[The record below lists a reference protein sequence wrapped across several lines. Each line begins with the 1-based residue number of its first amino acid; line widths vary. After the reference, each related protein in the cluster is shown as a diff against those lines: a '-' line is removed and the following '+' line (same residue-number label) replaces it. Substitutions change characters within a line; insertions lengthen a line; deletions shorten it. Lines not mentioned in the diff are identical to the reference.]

1 MRRNFKSFRYLAII
15 ICVFCSV
22 LFINGQD
29 LGSSSDLFRSKA
41 KKETPKKSTPK
52 TTPPKRKSSPPARSQ
67 RTSVKSNTPR
77 KTNVKTETSINKIK
91 RIDLDELQQADLDE
105 NVIITVGEKT
115 PEETAELYEKA
126 ITEGNLA
133 RNLRN
138 YTQAENAYNRAKS
151 IKPTDSRA
159 IYGLGNLYSDQQRWE
174 EAEKAYRRAIELEP
188 ENPNAHIALSFVL
201 TQPTVGTNSGMR
213 YAEAEKIAQK
223 AIQLTPQNPFGYDQL
238 GVAKELQG
246 ILSQETENA
255 YRMAIKLEPTFA
267 LAYAHLGRLLRGRGL
282 TKESN
287 EAYQKAIELSED
299 VPTMILVAEVL
310 QSQQRFNE
318 SEQLLRDALKIDA
331 KHPTALFLLGRAL
344 ITRGNFVEAEEV
356 LTKSVE
362 ISPDSFVSYTLLG
375 SVYFRQ
381 KNWSKAEETLNK
393 ALRVVSPNEKKRL
406 AQEFETVGDAFVK
419 NKKYADAARIYKRA
433 VSLNDEKVSL
443 KVKLAEAE
451 NNNNSKMI
459 FENE

>member
-1 MRRNFKSFRYLAII
+1 
-15 ICVFCSV
+15 
-22 LFINGQD
+22 
-29 LGSSSDLFRSKA
+29 
-41 KKETPKKSTPK
+41 
-52 TTPPKRKSSPPARSQ
+52 
-67 RTSVKSNTPR
+67 
-77 KTNVKTETSINKIK
+77 
-91 RIDLDELQQADLDE
+91 
-105 NVIITVGEKT
+105 
-115 PEETAELYEKA
+115 
-126 ITEGNLA
+126 
-133 RNLRN
+133 
-138 YTQAENAYNRAKS
+138 
-151 IKPTDSRA
+151 
-159 IYGLGNLYSDQQRWE
+159 
-174 EAEKAYRRAIELEP
+174 
-188 ENPNAHIALSFVL
+188 
-201 TQPTVGTNSGMR
+201 
-213 YAEAEKIAQK
+213 
-223 AIQLTPQNPFGYDQL
+223 
-238 GVAKELQG
+238 
-246 ILSQETENA
+246 
-255 YRMAIKLEPTFA
+255 MAIKLEPTFA
-267 LAYAHLGRLLRGRGL
+267 LAYAHLGRLLRSRGL

-362 ISPDSFVSYTLLG
+362 VSPDSFVSYTLLG

-381 KNWSKAEETLNK
+381 KKWGKAEETLNK

-419 NKKYADAARIYKRA
+419 NKKYADASRIYKRA

-451 NNNNSKMI
+451 NNNNGKLI
-459 FENE
+459 LENE